1 MITIGTVCIKTA
13 GRDAGQAAVVVDILG
28 NNLVMIDGQVRR
40 RKCNIAHIEPT
51 SKKVDIKKG
60 ASHADVVHA
69 LKAQGITV
77 VERKSKPKAPKQ
89 KTAKAVPAK
98 AAPKAAAPKMETK
111 PAAKPVAKAPAKK

>member
-1 MITIGTVCIKTA
+1 MLNIGTVCIKTA
-13 GRDAGQAAVVVDILG
+13 GRDAGQTAVIVDILD

-51 SKKVDIKKG
+51 SKKVEIKKG

-69 LKAQGITV
+69 LKAHGIAV

-89 KTAKAVPAK
+89 TAKTNAPKAPTKSAPK
-98 AAPKAAAPKMETK
+98 AAPKTE
-111 PAAKPVAKAPAKK
+111 AKSTVKASVKK